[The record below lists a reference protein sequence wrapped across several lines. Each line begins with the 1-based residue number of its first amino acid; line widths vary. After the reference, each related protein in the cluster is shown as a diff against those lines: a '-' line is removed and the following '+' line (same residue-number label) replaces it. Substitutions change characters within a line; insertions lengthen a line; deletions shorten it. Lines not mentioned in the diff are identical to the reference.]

1 MKKLYPLL
9 LLVLILAAC
18 QAAPVENLVIED
30 SSMAQQSDPTDPM
43 ESADF
48 TASLNASD
56 WEDLQK
62 FEVNLIPS
70 AVPVL
75 NRMASAPY
83 YKLNFQI
90 DKDLEYVS
98 GLVEV
103 RYVNQSED
111 VLKAIV
117 FQLFPYVY
125 GGSTELGDILV
136 NQEPVQLSM
145 EENVP
150 VVNVIIEGGLAPG
163 ESCVITIPFT
173 SSIPR
178 EMGGNYGLYGY
189 FDDTLVLDGF
199 YPLLALYD
207 EGKWHLN
214 ITSNNGDIKYEE
226 MSFYDVTATMPV
238 DINAITT
245 GQAISEQKDGDKKTI
260 RYLAGPVR
268 EYYFAGSEKF
278 VSVEEQVGDTLVIST
293 SVEGTEDA
301 IQHALEIGKASMEI
315 YGEHFVAYPYAE
327 LDVVGTP
334 MMALGM
340 EYPGV
345 STVANSL
352 YDLNSA
358 TYGTPNRVYLDSVV
372 AHEMGHQW
380 FFNLVGSD
388 QIEEPWLDEA
398 VVQYLVRIF
407 YEDYYG
413 QAAADSYKE
422 SWDGRWARVDY
433 ADIPIG
439 KPSYDYDS
447 SEYSPIVYGR
457 GPYFIE
463 ALEDEMGDEV
473 FADAM
478 RIYVERYAWEI
489 ADAEAF
495 KANMEMVC
503 DCDLTNLF
511 DEWVTP

>member
-1 MKKLYPLL
+1 MKKQYPLL
-9 LLVLILAAC
+9 IMVLILAAC
-18 QAAPVENLVIED
+18 QFPGGKTNIDASVEEQKSGSSEPV
-30 SSMAQQSDPTDPM
+30 
-43 ESADF
+43 DF
-48 TASLNASD
+48 TASLEASD

-70 AVPVL
+70 AVSVL
-75 NRMASAPY
+75 GEMTSAPY
-83 YKLNFQI
+83 YKLSFELDENMENVQ
-90 DKDLEYVS
+90 

-111 VLKAIV
+111 VLDYIV

-125 GGSTELGDILV
+125 GGTVDLGDIFV
-136 NQEPVQLSM
+136 DQEPAQLSM

-150 VVNVIIEGGLAPG
+150 VVNVIINGGLAPG
-163 ESCVITIPFT
+163 DACVITIPFT

-189 FDDTLVLDGF
+189 FDETVVLDGF

-207 EGKWHLN
+207 EGEWHLN
-214 ITSNNGDIKYEE
+214 ITSHNGDIKYEE
-226 MSFYDVTATMPV
+226 MSFYDVTAKIPAEM
-238 DINAITT
+238 NAVTT
-245 GQAISEQKDGDKKTI
+245 GQAIDEQKDGNVKI
-260 RYLAGPVR
+260 VHYLAGPVR

-278 VSVEEQVGDTLVIST
+278 VSIEEQVGDTLLIST
-293 SVEGTEDA
+293 SVAGTEDA
-301 IQHALEIGKASMEI
+301 IQHALEIGRASMET
-315 YGEHFVAYPYAE
+315 YGNHFVTYPYAE

-334 MMALGM
+334 MQALGM

-352 YDLNSA
+352 YDLNGA
-358 TYGTPNRVYLDSVV
+358 TYGTPNVVYLESVV

-388 QIEEPWLDEA
+388 QIEEPWLDESIT
-398 VVQYLVRIF
+398 QYLVRLF

-413 QAAADSYKE
+413 QAAAESYKA

-439 KPSYDYDS
+439 KPSYEYDS
-447 SEYSPIVYGR
+447 TEYSPIVYGR

-463 ALEDEMGDEV
+463 ALEDEMGDEQ

-478 RIYVERYAWEI
+478 RTYVEDYEWKI
-489 ADAEAF
+489 ADAEEF
-495 KANMEMVC
+495 KASMESIC
-503 DCDLTNLF
+503 GCDLTNLF

>member
-1 MKKLYPLL
+1 MKKQYPLL
-9 LLVLILAAC
+9 ILALILAAC
-18 QAAPVENLVIED
+18 QALPVGNQPNQETIQE
-30 SSMAQQSDPTDPM
+30 QQSDTAEPF
-43 ESADF
+43 DF
-48 TASLNASD
+48 TATLDASD
-56 WEDLQK
+56 WEDLRK

-70 AVPVL
+70 AAPIL
-75 NRMASAPY
+75 DEMKSAPY
-83 YKLNFQI
+83 YKLSFEL
-90 DKDLEYVS
+90 DKELKNVR

-103 RYVNQSED
+103 RYVNQSSD
-111 VLKAIV
+111 VLDSIV
-117 FQLFPYVY
+117 FQLFPFVY
-125 GGSTELGDILV
+125 GGTVDLGDILV
-136 NQEPVQLSM
+136 NQEPAKLSM

-150 VVNVIIEGGLAPG
+150 VVNVMMDGGLAPG
-163 ESCVITIPFT
+163 DSCVITIPFT

-189 FDDTLVLDGF
+189 FDETVVLDGF

-207 EGKWHLN
+207 EGEWHLN
-214 ITSNNGDIKYEE
+214 ITSHNGDIKYEE
-226 MSFYDVTATMPV
+226 MSFYDVTAKIPADM
-238 DINAITT
+238 NAVTT
-245 GQAISEQKDGDKKTI
+245 GQAISEQNDGDMKTI
-260 RYLAGPVR
+260 HYLAGPVR

-278 VSVEEQVGDTLVIST
+278 VSIEEQVGDTVLIST

-301 IQHALEIGKASMEI
+301 IQHALEIGKASMEV
-315 YGEHFVAYPYAE
+315 YSEHFVTYPYAE

-352 YDLNSA
+352 YDLNGA
-358 TYGTPNRVYLDSVV
+358 TNGTPNRVYLDSVV

-388 QIEEPWLDEA
+388 QIEEPWLDESIT
-398 VVQYLVRIF
+398 QYLVRLF

-413 QAAADSYKE
+413 QAAAESYKD

-439 KPSYDYDS
+439 KPSYEYES

-463 ALEDEMGDEV
+463 ALEDKMGDDV
-473 FADAM
+473 FADAL
-478 RIYVERYAWEI
+478 RDYVETYQWKI
-489 ADAEAF
+489 ADSDEF
-495 KANMEMVC
+495 KSSMESVC
-503 DCDLTNLF
+503 DCDLTTLF